1 MRECWHHRLERST
14 SASSWNICLRK
25 QDFVFE
31 FIAIWSLGHVRLC
44 DPMDY
49 TIHGILQGRILEW
62 VAMPSFRQSSPP
74 RDWTQS
80 PTLQKDSLPAEPLRE
95 VQEYWSGWPM
105 PSPGDLPDPGIKP
118 GSPALQADS
127 LPADL
132 WGKHHVPVSTP
143 TIHWRNA
150 FILDWYDN
158 KNLLLYLLNK
168 ETQFSRDYSQSV
180 GYLPLHYQVYSFNKS
195 SNPFLGVFPL
205 LSLCFQAKGGSE
217 INTSFASFTLS

>member
-1 MRECWHHRLERST
+1 
-14 SASSWNICLRK
+14 
-25 QDFVFE
+25 
-31 FIAIWSLGHVRLC
+31 
-44 DPMDY
+44 MDY
-49 TIHGILQGRILEW
+49 AVHGILQARIL
-62 VAMPSFRQSSPP
+62 
-74 RDWTQS
+74 
-80 PTLQKDSLPAEPLRE
+80 KCIDSLSLLHRIFPTQGLNPVSHIAEGFSTSWATRE

-150 FILDWYDN
+150 FILDWYNN

-180 GYLPLHYQVYSFNKS
+180 GYLPLHYQVYSFSKS